1 MSYYQDING
10 GIYREVDV
18 AAIDTNEL
26 SRLFEQAHYE
36 GKQFDELDPDS
47 SAYPRE
53 RLLAALHGSSF
64 IVAQYYWR
72 DARELNDPS
81 YVLVDSSFD
90 DGLTELSDYVG
101 EAFAQSYEAGEQAQE
116 REREAAATAKKAAAE
131 AYNKAFNEA
140 LNREVE
146 RPVSDR

>member
-10 GIYREVDV
+10 GIDV

-53 RLLAALHGSSF
+53 RNAFLRS
-64 IVAQYYWR
+64 
-72 DARELNDPS
+72 NDS
-81 YVLVDSSFD
+81 
-90 DGLTELSDYVG
+90 GT
-101 EAFAQSYEAGEQAQE
+101 
-116 REREAAATAKKAAAE
+116 
-131 AYNKAFNEA
+131 
-140 LNREVE
+140 
-146 RPVSDR
+146 RPRG